1 MDVGREA
8 SGPGGRGGGGV
19 LCRRVSFWGSTS
31 AHLAVC
37 AGLHPPGMCRRV
49 SFWGAH
55 QRSLDYIMSEGV
67 STLAVVRSR
76 GGEKHRTSSA

>member
-1 MDVGREA
+1 VDVGREA
-8 SGPGGRGGGGV
+8 SGPGGRGGGGGSCV
-19 LCRRVSFWGSTS
+19 AECRSGGSTS

-37 AGLHPPGMCRRV
+37 AGLHPPGVCRRV

-55 QRSLDYIMSEGV
+55 QRSLDYVMSEGV

-76 GGEKHRTSSA
+76 GGEKHRTS